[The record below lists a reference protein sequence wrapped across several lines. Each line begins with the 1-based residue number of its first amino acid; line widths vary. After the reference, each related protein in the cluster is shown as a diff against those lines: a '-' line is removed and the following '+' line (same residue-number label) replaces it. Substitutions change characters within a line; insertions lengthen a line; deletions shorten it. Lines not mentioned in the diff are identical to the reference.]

1 MNARERYIA
10 TMHYQPRDRC
20 PIMDFGFWHETI
32 TIWEKYGLP
41 KGVNTDAF
49 FGMDPQW
56 LFCGGNTQLVPGFPE
71 EILEDK
77 GETEVVRTGDGAVI
91 ERGKFLGS
99 IPRHLDHALKD
110 RASWE
115 KLFKPML
122 RPDDPGRFPAEKE
135 WNAAVAEWT
144 RPDRDYPLFIGAGSL
159 YGVPRNW
166 FGLERIS
173 EIVYD
178 DRPLFEE
185 IIETMADVTVAVL
198 EKILGAGVRPEA
210 ASMWEDMCYNSGP
223 LLSPKVFKE
232 VLVPHYKRITST
244 LNRYGVDVIFLD
256 CDGKIDA
263 LAPLWLEAGVNTM
276 FPIEIGTWG
285 ADPYA
290 FRKQY
295 GKEMLL
301 MGGMDKHILAQSKEA
316 ITHEVERLAPL
327 VEEGGFIPMPDHRV
341 PPDVP
346 LDNYIYYVEEIKRV
360 WGKGLSNLP
369 PTGVI
374 DPNAPKARA
383 AFYSWETGD

>member
-20 PIMDFGFWHETI
+20 PIMDFGFWQETI
-32 TIWEKYGLP
+32 AIWEKYGLP
-41 KGVNTDAF
+41 KGVNTDDF

-56 LFCGGNTQLVPGFPE
+56 LFCGGNNQLVPGFPE
-71 EILEDK
+71 EVLEDK
-77 GETEVVRTGDGAVI
+77 GETEVVRTGDGVVI

-110 RASWE
+110 RDSWNR
-115 KLFKPML
+115 LFKPML
-122 RPDDPGRFPAEKE
+122 RPDDPARFPAEDE
-135 WNAAVAEWT
+135 WKKMVAEWT

-185 IIETMADVTVAVL
+185 IIETMADVTIAVL
-198 EKILGAGVRPEA
+198 EKILQDGVRPEA

-232 VLVPHYKRITST
+232 VMVPHYKRITAT
-244 LNRYGVDVIFLD
+244 LNRYGVDIVFLD

-263 LAPLWLEAGVNTM
+263 LAPLWLESGVNTM

-295 GKEMLL
+295 GKEMRL

-316 ITHEVERLAPL
+316 IRREVERLAPL

-360 WGKGLSNLP
+360 WGKGLPNLL

-374 DPNAPKARA
+374 DPNAPRARA
-383 AFYSWETGD
+383 TLYTWTTGD